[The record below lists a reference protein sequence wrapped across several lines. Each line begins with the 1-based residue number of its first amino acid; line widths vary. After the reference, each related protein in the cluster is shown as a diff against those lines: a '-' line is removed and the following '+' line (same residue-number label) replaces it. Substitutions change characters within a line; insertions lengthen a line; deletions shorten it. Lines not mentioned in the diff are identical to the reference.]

1 MSQNLDVS
9 LSNQYAIPERYHD
22 CGVYLL
28 EQFVEIQGDPRLFS
42 RIVNALRKSNIV
54 TVGQLLNA
62 TGMDMIR
69 VKGMGPQSH
78 GLLHRAL
85 EKAAVSDEWAYEL
98 GAKPK
103 AKPKKEKPDMIDK
116 LKQRYLDRLMNKN

>member
-1 MSQNLDVS
+1 MSQNLDET
-9 LSNQYAIPERYHD
+9 LKKQYEIPERYHE

-28 EQFVEIQGDPRLFS
+28 EQFAEIQGDPRLFS
-42 RIVNALRKSNIV
+42 RVVNSLRKSNIV

-78 GLLHRAL
+78 ALLHSAL
-85 EKAAVSDEWAYEL
+85 EKAAVSEEWAYEL

-103 AKPKKEKPDMIDK
+103 SKPEKKKPDMIDK
-116 LKQRYLDRLMNKN
+116 LKKRYLDRLNNQK

>member
-1 MSQNLDVS
+1 MSQNLDES
-9 LSNQYAIPERYHD
+9 LKKQYSIPERYHD

-28 EQFVEIQGDPRLFS
+28 EQFVDTQGDPRLFS
-42 RIVNALRKSNIV
+42 RIVNSLRKSNIT

-78 GLLHRAL
+78 ELLHSAL
-85 EKAAVSDEWAYEL
+85 AKAAATDDWAYEL

-103 AKPKKEKPDMIDK
+103 PVKKKPDLIDK
-116 LKQRYLDRLMNKN
+116 LKQRYLNRLKNQD